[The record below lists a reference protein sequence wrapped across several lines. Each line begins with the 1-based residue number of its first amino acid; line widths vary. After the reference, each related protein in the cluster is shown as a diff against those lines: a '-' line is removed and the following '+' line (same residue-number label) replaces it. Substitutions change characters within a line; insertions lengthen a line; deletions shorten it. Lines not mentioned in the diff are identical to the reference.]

1 MIEGKTATSQ
11 ILIPADFA
19 LTEADIHFVLNLA
32 VRAGNIAVAMRAG
45 ATVEEKTSAT
55 DLVTSAD
62 KALSELIVK
71 ELSERFP
78 NDVVLSEEAPWHS
91 SNDGK
96 RRWIVDPIDG
106 TKYYVDGT
114 GKYCVMIGLEQGG
127 RELFGCFYMPAYKQ
141 ALLGGPGLG
150 TYRYVAAAELASA
163 GTAVESAVAAE
174 PAASAETAISGSLT
188 VSKVVPLA
196 ALSTDG
202 KVRLLISKND
212 LAANPWVSQLPDVE
226 IVVASSIGIDV
237 YELLIDKADVFVH
250 IRPTLGYWD
259 TAAPGPVS
267 QGLGLDVGT
276 ELHDFISYGYE
287 HSKHLPNIVIGK
299 KGSLS
304 WWRQHYSNR
313 PSL

>member
-1 MIEGKTATSQ
+1 MTEGKTATSQ

-19 LTEADIHFVLNLA
+19 LTEADIQFVLDLA
-32 VRAGNIAVAMRAG
+32 VRAGDIAVAMRAG

-71 ELSERFP
+71 ELSARFP
-78 NDVVLSEEAPWHS
+78 NDFVLSEEAPWNS

-114 GKYCVMIGLEQGG
+114 GKYCVMIGLEHAG

-150 TYRYVAAAELASA
+150 SYRYVAEPQSLTPQSLTKIAPLPSLAS
-163 GTAVESAVAAE
+163 
-174 PAASAETAISGSLT
+174 GS
-188 VSKVVPLA
+188 
-196 ALSTDG
+196 

-212 LAANPWVSQLPDVE
+212 LAANSWVSQLDDVE
-226 IVVASSIGIDV
+226 IVIASSIGIDV
-237 YELLIDKADVFVH
+237 YELLVDKADVFVH

-267 QGLGLDVGT
+267 QGLGLDVG
-276 ELHDFISYGYE
+276 H
-287 HSKHLPNIVIGK
+287 
-299 KGSLS
+299 
-304 WWRQHYSNR
+304 
-313 PSL
+313 

>member
-1 MIEGKTATSQ
+1 MTEGKTATSQ

-19 LTEADIHFVLNLA
+19 LTEADIQFVLDLA
-32 VRAGNIAVAMRAG
+32 VRAGDIAVAMRAS

-71 ELSERFP
+71 ELSARFP

-96 RRWIVDPIDG
+96 RRLIVDPIDG
-106 TKYYVDGT
+106 TKYYVDGS
-114 GKYCVMIGLEQGG
+114 GKYCVMIGLEHAG

-150 TYRYVAAAELASA
+150 SYRYVAEPQSLTPQSLSKIAALPSLAS
-163 GTAVESAVAAE
+163 
-174 PAASAETAISGSLT
+174 GS
-188 VSKVVPLA
+188 
-196 ALSTDG
+196 

-212 LAANPWVSQLPDVE
+212 LAANPWVSQLDDVE

-267 QGLGLDVGT
+267 QGLGLEVGT
-276 ELHDFISYGYE
+276 EVDDFISYGYE
-287 HSKHLPNIVIGK
+287 HSKHLPNIIIGK

-304 WWRQHYSNR
+304 WWRQHWSKR
-313 PSL
+313 PKEVVAATTK

>member
-1 MIEGKTATSQ
+1 
-11 ILIPADFA
+11 
-19 LTEADIHFVLNLA
+19 
-32 VRAGNIAVAMRAG
+32 MRAS

-71 ELSERFP
+71 ELSARFP

-106 TKYYVDGT
+106 TKYYVDGS
-114 GKYCVMIGLEQGG
+114 GKYCVMIGLEQAG

-150 TYRYVAAAELASA
+150 SYRYVAEPQSLTPQSLTPQSLTKIAALPSLAS
-163 GTAVESAVAAE
+163 
-174 PAASAETAISGSLT
+174 GS
-188 VSKVVPLA
+188 
-196 ALSTDG
+196 

-212 LAANPWVSQLPDVE
+212 LAANPWVSQLDDVE

-237 YELLIDKADVFVH
+237 YELLEDKADVFVH

-276 ELHDFISYGYE
+276 EVDDFISYGYE
-287 HSKHLPNIVIGK
+287 HSKHLPNIIIGK

-304 WWRQHYSNR
+304 WWRQHWSKR
-313 PSL
+313 PEEVVVAKAQ

>member
-1 MIEGKTATSQ
+1 MTEGKTATSQ

-19 LTEADIHFVLNLA
+19 LTEADIQFVLDLA
-32 VRAGNIAVAMRAG
+32 VRAGDIAVAMRAS

-71 ELSERFP
+71 ELSARFP

-106 TKYYVDGT
+106 TKYYVDGS
-114 GKYCVMIGLEQGG
+114 GKYCVMIGLEHAG

-150 TYRYVAAAELASA
+150 SYRYVAEPQSLSKIAALPSLAS
-163 GTAVESAVAAE
+163 
-174 PAASAETAISGSLT
+174 GS
-188 VSKVVPLA
+188 
-196 ALSTDG
+196 

-212 LAANPWVSQLPDVE
+212 LAANPWVSQLDDVE

-267 QGLGLDVGT
+267 QGLGLEVGT
-276 ELHDFISYGYE
+276 EVDDFISYGYE
-287 HSKHLPNIVIGK
+287 HSKHLPNIIIGK

-304 WWRQHYSNR
+304 WWRQHWSKR
-313 PSL
+313 PKEVVAATTK

>member
-1 MIEGKTATSQ
+1 MTEEKTVTSQ
-11 ILIPADFA
+11 IPIPADFS
-19 LTEADIHFVLNLA
+19 LTEADILFVLDLA
-32 VRAGNIAVAMRAG
+32 VRAGDIAVAMRAS

-71 ELSERFP
+71 ELSARFP
-78 NDVVLSEEAPWHS
+78 DDVVLSEEAPWHS

-106 TKYYVDGT
+106 TKYYVDGS
-114 GKYCVMIGLEQGG
+114 GKYCVMIGLEQAG

-150 TYRYVAAAELASA
+150 SYRYVADPQSLTSQSLTKIAPLPSLAS
-163 GTAVESAVAAE
+163 
-174 PAASAETAISGSLT
+174 GS
-188 VSKVVPLA
+188 
-196 ALSTDG
+196 

-212 LAANPWVSQLPDVE
+212 LAANPWVNQLEDVE

-237 YELLIDKADVFVH
+237 YELLVDKADVFVH

-267 QGLGLDVGT
+267 QGLGMDVGT
-276 ELHDFISYGYE
+276 EVDDFISYGYE
-287 HSKHLPNIVIGK
+287 HSKHLPNIIIGK

-304 WWRQHYSNR
+304 WWRQHWSKR
-313 PSL
+313 PEEVVAAKAK

>member
-1 MIEGKTATSQ
+1 MTEGKTATSQ

-19 LTEADIHFVLNLA
+19 LTEADIQFVLDLA
-32 VRAGNIAVAMRAG
+32 VRAGDIAVAMRAS

-71 ELSERFP
+71 ELSARFP

-106 TKYYVDGT
+106 TKYYVDGS
-114 GKYCVMIGLEQGG
+114 GKYCVMIGLEHAG

-141 ALLGGPGLG
+141 ALLGGLGLG
-150 TYRYVAAAELASA
+150 SYRYVAEPQSLSKVAALPSLAS
-163 GTAVESAVAAE
+163 
-174 PAASAETAISGSLT
+174 GS
-188 VSKVVPLA
+188 
-196 ALSTDG
+196 

-212 LAANPWVSQLPDVE
+212 LAANPWVSQLDDVE

-267 QGLGLDVGT
+267 QGLGLEVGT
-276 ELHDFISYGYE
+276 EVDDFISYGYE
-287 HSKHLPNIVIGK
+287 HSKHLPNIIIGK
-299 KGSLS
+299 RGSLS
-304 WWRQHYSNR
+304 WWRQHWSKR
-313 PSL
+313 PKEVVAATTK

>member
-1 MIEGKTATSQ
+1 MTEGKTTIGQ
-11 ILIPADFA
+11 IEIPADFA

-32 VRAGNIAVAMRAG
+32 VRAGTIAVAMRAG

-106 TKYYVDGT
+106 TKFYVDGT

-141 ALLGGPGLG
+141 ALIGGPGLG
-150 TYRYVAAAELASA
+150 TYLVGPTE
-163 GTAVESAVAAE
+163 
-174 PAASAETAISGSLT
+174 
-188 VSKVVPLA
+188 PLA
-196 ALSTDG
+196 LTKVAPMAPLPSQG

-212 LAANPWVSQLPDVE
+212 LAANSWVSQLPDVE

-237 YELLIDKADVFVH
+237 YELLIDKADIFVH

-276 ELHDFISYGYE
+276 EVHDFISYGYE
-287 HSKHLPNIVIGK
+287 HSQHLPNIVIGK
-299 KGSLS
+299 KGSLA
-304 WWRQHYSNR
+304 WWRKHYSNR
-313 PSL
+313 PHEKS

>member
-1 MIEGKTATSQ
+1 MPEIKTTTSQ
-11 ILIPADFA
+11 IHVPADFA
-19 LTEADIHFVLNLA
+19 LTEADIRFVLDLA
-32 VRAGNIAVAMRAG
+32 VRAGTIAVAMRAG

-91 SNDGK
+91 TNDGK

-114 GKYCVMIGLEQGG
+114 GKYCVMIGLEQAG
-127 RELFGCFYMPAYKQ
+127 RELFGCFYMPAYNQ
-141 ALLGGPGLG
+141 ALFGGPGLG
-150 TYRYVAAAELASA
+150 TYRYVGASAPTESTATLSKVEALPALASQ
-163 GTAVESAVAAE
+163 
-174 PAASAETAISGSLT
+174 
-188 VSKVVPLA
+188 
-196 ALSTDG
+196 G

-212 LAANPWVSQLPDVE
+212 LAANSWVSQLPDVE

-267 QGLGLDVGT
+267 QGLGFDVGT
-276 ELHDFISYGYE
+276 EVDDFISYGYE
-287 HSKHLPNIVIGK
+287 SSKHLANIVIGK
-299 KGSLS
+299 KGSLA
-304 WWRQHYSNR
+304 WWRQRYTER
-313 PSL
+313 PQDGVTTSK

>member
-1 MIEGKTATSQ
+1 MTEGKTATSQ

-19 LTEADIHFVLNLA
+19 LTEADIQFVLDLA
-32 VRAGNIAVAMRAG
+32 VRAGDIAVAMRAG

-71 ELSERFP
+71 ELSARFP
-78 NDVVLSEEAPWHS
+78 NDFVLSEEAPWNS

-114 GKYCVMIGLEQGG
+114 GKYCVMIGLEHAG

-150 TYRYVAAAELASA
+150 SYRYVAEPQSLTPQSLTKIAPLPSLAS
-163 GTAVESAVAAE
+163 
-174 PAASAETAISGSLT
+174 GS
-188 VSKVVPLA
+188 
-196 ALSTDG
+196 

-212 LAANPWVSQLPDVE
+212 LAANSWVSQLDDVE
-226 IVVASSIGIDV
+226 IVIASSIGIDV
-237 YELLIDKADVFVH
+237 YELLVDKADVFVH

-276 ELHDFISYGYE
+276 EVDDFISYGYE
-287 HSKHLPNIVIGK
+287 HSKHLPNIIIGK

-304 WWRQHYSNR
+304 WWRQHWSKR
-313 PSL
+313 PEEVVTATAK

>member
-1 MIEGKTATSQ
+1 MTEGKTATSQ

-19 LTEADIHFVLNLA
+19 LTEADIQFVLDLA
-32 VRAGNIAVAMRAG
+32 VRAGDIAVAMRAS

-71 ELSERFP
+71 ELSARFP

-114 GKYCVMIGLEQGG
+114 GKYCVMIGLEHAG

-150 TYRYVAAAELASA
+150 SYRYVAEPQSLSKVAALPSLAS
-163 GTAVESAVAAE
+163 
-174 PAASAETAISGSLT
+174 GS
-188 VSKVVPLA
+188 
-196 ALSTDG
+196 

-212 LAANPWVSQLPDVE
+212 LAANPWVSQLDDVE

-267 QGLGLDVGT
+267 QGLGLEVGT
-276 ELHDFISYGYE
+276 EVDDFISYGYE
-287 HSKHLPNIVIGK
+287 HSKHLPNIIIGK

-304 WWRQHYSNR
+304 WWRQHWSKR
-313 PSL
+313 PKEVVAATTK

>member
-1 MIEGKTATSQ
+1 MTEGKTATSQ

-19 LTEADIHFVLNLA
+19 LTEADIQFVLDLA
-32 VRAGNIAVAMRAG
+32 VRAGDIAVAMRAS

-62 KALSELIVK
+62 KALSELIVT
-71 ELSERFP
+71 ELSARFP

-91 SNDGK
+91 SKDGK

-114 GKYCVMIGLEQGG
+114 GKYCVMIGLEHAG

-150 TYRYVAAAELASA
+150 TYRYVA
-163 GTAVESAVAAE
+163 E
-174 PAASAETAISGSLT
+174 PQSLT
-188 VSKVVPLA
+188 PQSLTKIPPLPS
-196 ALSTDG
+196 LVGGS

-212 LAANPWVSQLPDVE
+212 LAANPWVSQLDDVE

-237 YELLIDKADVFVH
+237 YELLVDKADVFVH

-276 ELHDFISYGYE
+276 EVDDFISYGYE
-287 HSKHLPNIVIGK
+287 HSKHLPNIIIGK
-299 KGSLS
+299 KGSLA
-304 WWRQHYSNR
+304 WWRQHWSKR
-313 PSL
+313 PVEVVAATATAK

>member
-1 MIEGKTATSQ
+1 MTEGKTATSQ

-19 LTEADIHFVLNLA
+19 LTEADIQFVLDLA
-32 VRAGNIAVAMRAG
+32 VRAGDIAVAMRAS

-71 ELSERFP
+71 ELSARFP

-106 TKYYVDGT
+106 TKYYVDGS
-114 GKYCVMIGLEQGG
+114 GKYCVMIGLEHAG

-150 TYRYVAAAELASA
+150 SYRYVAEPQSLSKVAALPSLAS
-163 GTAVESAVAAE
+163 
-174 PAASAETAISGSLT
+174 GS
-188 VSKVVPLA
+188 
-196 ALSTDG
+196 

-212 LAANPWVSQLPDVE
+212 LAANPWVSQLDDVE

-267 QGLGLDVGT
+267 QGLGLEVGT
-276 ELHDFISYGYE
+276 EVDDFISYGYE
-287 HSKHLPNIVIGK
+287 HSKHLPNIIIGK
-299 KGSLS
+299 RGSLS
-304 WWRQHYSNR
+304 WWRQHWSKR
-313 PSL
+313 PKEVVAATTK

>member
-1 MIEGKTATSQ
+1 MTEGKTATSQ

-19 LTEADIHFVLNLA
+19 LTEADIQFVLDLA
-32 VRAGNIAVAMRAG
+32 VRAGDIAVAMRAS

-71 ELSERFP
+71 ELSARFP

-106 TKYYVDGT
+106 TKYYVDGS
-114 GKYCVMIGLEQGG
+114 GKYCVMIGLEHAG

-141 ALLGGPGLG
+141 ALLGGLGLG
-150 TYRYVAAAELASA
+150 SYRYVAEPQSLTPQSLSKVAALPSLAS
-163 GTAVESAVAAE
+163 
-174 PAASAETAISGSLT
+174 GS
-188 VSKVVPLA
+188 
-196 ALSTDG
+196 

-212 LAANPWVSQLPDVE
+212 LAANPWVSQLDDVE

-267 QGLGLDVGT
+267 QGLGLEVGT
-276 ELHDFISYGYE
+276 EVDDFISYGYE
-287 HSKHLPNIVIGK
+287 HSKHLPNIIIGK
-299 KGSLS
+299 RGSLS
-304 WWRQHYSNR
+304 WWRQHWSKR
-313 PSL
+313 PKEVVAATTK

>member
-1 MIEGKTATSQ
+1 M
-11 ILIPADFA
+11 
-19 LTEADIHFVLNLA
+19 
-32 VRAGNIAVAMRAG
+32 
-45 ATVEEKTSAT
+45 
-55 DLVTSAD
+55 VTSAD

-71 ELSERFP
+71 ELSERY

-114 GKYCVMIGLEQGG
+114 GKYCVMIGLEHDG

-163 GTAVESAVAAE
+163 GTTFVESAVAAE

-202 KVRLLISKND
+202 KG
-212 LAANPWVSQLPDVE
+212 AA
-226 IVVASSIGIDV
+226 
-237 YELLIDKADVFVH
+237 AD
-250 IRPTLGYWD
+250 
-259 TAAPGPVS
+259 
-267 QGLGLDVGT
+267 
-276 ELHDFISYGYE
+276 
-287 HSKHLPNIVIGK
+287 
-299 KGSLS
+299 
-304 WWRQHYSNR
+304 
-313 PSL
+313 

>member
-1 MIEGKTATSQ
+1 MTEGKTATSQ
-11 ILIPADFA
+11 NLIPADFA
-19 LTEADIHFVLNLA
+19 LTEADIQFVLDLA
-32 VRAGNIAVAMRAG
+32 MRAGDIAVAMRAS

-71 ELSERFP
+71 ELSARFP

-114 GKYCVMIGLEQGG
+114 GKYCVMIGLEQAG

-150 TYRYVAAAELASA
+150 SYRYVAEPQSLTPQSLTKVPALPALAS
-163 GTAVESAVAAE
+163 
-174 PAASAETAISGSLT
+174 
-188 VSKVVPLA
+188 
-196 ALSTDG
+196 DG

-212 LAANPWVSQLPDVE
+212 LAANPWVSQLDDVE

-237 YELLIDKADVFVH
+237 YELLVDKADVFVH

-276 ELHDFISYGYE
+276 EVDDFISYGYE

-304 WWRQHYSNR
+304 WWRQHWSKR
-313 PSL
+313 PKEVVAATAK

>member
-1 MIEGKTATSQ
+1 MTKVKNATS
-11 ILIPADFA
+11 IIEVPPHFA
-19 LTEADIHFVLNLA
+19 LTADDVQFVLDLA
-32 VRAGNIAVAMRAG
+32 VRAGTIAVVMRAG

-78 NDVVLSEEAPWHS
+78 HDVVLSEEAPWQS

-114 GKYCVMIGLEQGG
+114 GKYCVMIGLEHSG
-127 RELFGCFYMPAYKQ
+127 RELFGCFYMPAYDQ

-150 TYRYVAAAELASA
+150 TYRYIGNEDSPTISKVDAMPALASN
-163 GTAVESAVAAE
+163 S
-174 PAASAETAISGSLT
+174 
-188 VSKVVPLA
+188 
-196 ALSTDG
+196 

-212 LAANPWVSQLPDVE
+212 LAANAWVSQLPDVE

-267 QGLGLDVGT
+267 QGLAFDVGT
-276 ELHDFISYGYE
+276 EVDDFIGYGYE
-287 HSKHLPNIVIGK
+287 TSKHLANIVIGK
-299 KGSLS
+299 SGSLA
-304 WWRQHYSNR
+304 WWRQHLSKR
-313 PSL
+313 PQEAAAK

>member
-1 MIEGKTATSQ
+1 MTEGKTATSQ

-19 LTEADIHFVLNLA
+19 LTEADIQFVLDLA
-32 VRAGNIAVAMRAG
+32 VRAGAIAVAMRASV
-45 ATVEEKTSAT
+45 TVEEKTSAT

-71 ELSERFP
+71 ELSARFP

-114 GKYCVMIGLEQGG
+114 GKYCVMIGLEQAG

-150 TYRYVAAAELASA
+150 SYRYVAEPQSLTKVTPLPSLAS
-163 GTAVESAVAAE
+163 
-174 PAASAETAISGSLT
+174 GS
-188 VSKVVPLA
+188 
-196 ALSTDG
+196 

-212 LAANPWVSQLPDVE
+212 LAANPWVSQLDDVE

-237 YELLIDKADVFVH
+237 YELLVDKADVFVH

-276 ELHDFISYGYE
+276 EVDDFISYGYE

-304 WWRQHYSNR
+304 WWRQHWSKR
-313 PSL
+313 PEEVVAAKAK

>member
-1 MIEGKTATSQ
+1 MTEGKTATSQ

-19 LTEADIHFVLNLA
+19 LTEADIQFVLDLA
-32 VRAGNIAVAMRAG
+32 VRAGDIAVAMRAS

-71 ELSERFP
+71 ELSARFP

-106 TKYYVDGT
+106 TKYYVDGS
-114 GKYCVMIGLEQGG
+114 GKYCVMIGLEHAG

-150 TYRYVAAAELASA
+150 SYRYVAEPQSLTPQSLSKVAALPSLAS
-163 GTAVESAVAAE
+163 
-174 PAASAETAISGSLT
+174 GS
-188 VSKVVPLA
+188 
-196 ALSTDG
+196 

-212 LAANPWVSQLPDVE
+212 LAANPWVSQLDDVE

-267 QGLGLDVGT
+267 QGLGLEVGT
-276 ELHDFISYGYE
+276 EVDDFISYGYE
-287 HSKHLPNIVIGK
+287 HSKHLPNIIIGK

-304 WWRQHYSNR
+304 WWRQHWSKR
-313 PSL
+313 PKEVVAAPTK

>member
-1 MIEGKTATSQ
+1 MTEGKTATSQ

-19 LTEADIHFVLNLA
+19 LTEADIQFVLDLA
-32 VRAGNIAVAMRAG
+32 VRAGDIAVAMRAS

-71 ELSERFP
+71 ELSARFP

-114 GKYCVMIGLEQGG
+114 GKYCVMIGLEQAG

-150 TYRYVAAAELASA
+150 SYRYVA
-163 GTAVESAVAAE
+163 E
-174 PAASAETAISGSLT
+174 PQSLT
-188 VSKVVPLA
+188 KVPALPTLA
-196 ALSTDG
+196 GES

-212 LAANPWVSQLPDVE
+212 LAANPWVSQLDDVE

-237 YELLIDKADVFVH
+237 YELLVDKADVFVH

-276 ELHDFISYGYE
+276 EVDDFISYGYE
-287 HSKHLPNIVIGK
+287 HSKHLPNIIIGK

-304 WWRQHYSNR
+304 WWRQHWSKR
-313 PSL
+313 PQEVVAATAK

>member
-1 MIEGKTATSQ
+1 MTEGKTATSQ

-19 LTEADIHFVLNLA
+19 LTEADIQFVLDLA
-32 VRAGNIAVAMRAG
+32 VRAGDIAVAMRAS

-71 ELSERFP
+71 ELSARFP

-114 GKYCVMIGLEQGG
+114 GKYCVMIGLEQAG

-150 TYRYVAAAELASA
+150 SYRYVAEPQSLTKVTPLPSLAS
-163 GTAVESAVAAE
+163 
-174 PAASAETAISGSLT
+174 GS
-188 VSKVVPLA
+188 
-196 ALSTDG
+196 

-212 LAANPWVSQLPDVE
+212 LAANPWVSQLDDVE

-237 YELLIDKADVFVH
+237 YELLEDKADVFVH

-276 ELHDFISYGYE
+276 EVDDFISYGYE
-287 HSKHLPNIVIGK
+287 HSKHLPNIIIGK

-304 WWRQHYSNR
+304 WWRQHWSKR
-313 PSL
+313 PEEVVVAKAQ

>member
-1 MIEGKTATSQ
+1 MTEGKTATSQ

-19 LTEADIHFVLNLA
+19 LTEADIQFVLDLA
-32 VRAGNIAVAMRAG
+32 VRAGDIAVAMRAS

-71 ELSERFP
+71 ELSARFP

-106 TKYYVDGT
+106 TKYYVDGS
-114 GKYCVMIGLEQGG
+114 GKYCVMIGLEHAG

-150 TYRYVAAAELASA
+150 SYRYVAEPQSLTPQSLSKVAALPSLAS
-163 GTAVESAVAAE
+163 
-174 PAASAETAISGSLT
+174 GS
-188 VSKVVPLA
+188 
-196 ALSTDG
+196 

-212 LAANPWVSQLPDVE
+212 LAANPWVSQLDDVE

-267 QGLGLDVGT
+267 QGLGLEVGT
-276 ELHDFISYGYE
+276 EVDDFISYGYE
-287 HSKHLPNIVIGK
+287 HSKHLPNIIIGK

-304 WWRQHYSNR
+304 WWRQHWSKR
-313 PSL
+313 PKEVVAATTK

>member
-1 MIEGKTATSQ
+1 MTEGKTATSQ

-19 LTEADIHFVLNLA
+19 LTEADIQFVLDLA
-32 VRAGNIAVAMRAG
+32 VRAGDIAVAMRAS

-71 ELSERFP
+71 ELSARFP

-106 TKYYVDGT
+106 TKYYVDGS
-114 GKYCVMIGLEQGG
+114 GKYCVMIGLEQAG

-150 TYRYVAAAELASA
+150 SYRYVAEPQSLTKVAALPSLAS
-163 GTAVESAVAAE
+163 
-174 PAASAETAISGSLT
+174 GS
-188 VSKVVPLA
+188 
-196 ALSTDG
+196 

-212 LAANPWVSQLPDVE
+212 LAANPWVSQLDDVE

-237 YELLIDKADVFVH
+237 YELLLDKADVFVH

-276 ELHDFISYGYE
+276 EVDDFISYGYE
-287 HSKHLPNIVIGK
+287 HSKHLPNIIIGK

-304 WWRQHYSNR
+304 WWRQHWSKR
-313 PSL
+313 PEEVVVAKAK

>member
-1 MIEGKTATSQ
+1 MTEGKTATSQ

-19 LTEADIHFVLNLA
+19 LTEADIQFVLDLA
-32 VRAGNIAVAMRAG
+32 VRAGDIAVAMRAS

-71 ELSERFP
+71 ELSARFP

-106 TKYYVDGT
+106 TKYYVDGS
-114 GKYCVMIGLEQGG
+114 GKYCVMIGLEQAG

-150 TYRYVAAAELASA
+150 SYRYVAEPQSLTPQSLTKIAALPSLAS
-163 GTAVESAVAAE
+163 
-174 PAASAETAISGSLT
+174 GS
-188 VSKVVPLA
+188 
-196 ALSTDG
+196 

-212 LAANPWVSQLPDVE
+212 LAANPWVSQLDDVE

-237 YELLIDKADVFVH
+237 YELLEDKADVFVH

-276 ELHDFISYGYE
+276 EVDDFISYGYE
-287 HSKHLPNIVIGK
+287 HSKHLPNIIIGK

-304 WWRQHYSNR
+304 WWRQHWSKR
-313 PSL
+313 PDDVVVAKEQ

>member
-1 MIEGKTATSQ
+1 MTEGKTATRQ

-19 LTEADIHFVLNLA
+19 LTEADIQFVLDLA
-32 VRAGNIAVAMRAG
+32 VRAGDIAVAMRAS

-71 ELSERFP
+71 ELSARFP

-106 TKYYVDGT
+106 TKYYVDGS
-114 GKYCVMIGLEQGG
+114 GKYCVMIGLEHAG

-150 TYRYVAAAELASA
+150 SYRYVAEPQSLTPQSLTKVAALPSLAS
-163 GTAVESAVAAE
+163 
-174 PAASAETAISGSLT
+174 GS
-188 VSKVVPLA
+188 
-196 ALSTDG
+196 

-212 LAANPWVSQLPDVE
+212 LAANPWVSQLDDVE

-237 YELLIDKADVFVH
+237 YELLVDKADVFVH

-276 ELHDFISYGYE
+276 EVDDFISYGYE
-287 HSKHLPNIVIGK
+287 RSKHLPNIIIGK

-304 WWRQHYSNR
+304 WWRQHWSKR
-313 PSL
+313 PKEVVAATTK

>member
-1 MIEGKTATSQ
+1 MTEGKTATSQ

-19 LTEADIHFVLNLA
+19 LTEADIQFVLDLA
-32 VRAGNIAVAMRAG
+32 VRAGDIAVAMRAS

-71 ELSERFP
+71 ELSARFP

-91 SNDGK
+91 CNDGK

-106 TKYYVDGT
+106 TKYYVDGS
-114 GKYCVMIGLEQGG
+114 GKYCVMIGLEHAG

-150 TYRYVAAAELASA
+150 SYRYVAEPQSLTPQSLSKVAALPSLAS
-163 GTAVESAVAAE
+163 
-174 PAASAETAISGSLT
+174 GS
-188 VSKVVPLA
+188 
-196 ALSTDG
+196 

-212 LAANPWVSQLPDVE
+212 LAANPWVSQLDDVE

-267 QGLGLDVGT
+267 QGLGLEVGT
-276 ELHDFISYGYE
+276 EVDDFISYGYE
-287 HSKHLPNIVIGK
+287 HSKHLPNIIIGK

-304 WWRQHYSNR
+304 WWRQHWSKR
-313 PSL
+313 PKEVVAATTK

>member
-1 MIEGKTATSQ
+1 MTEGKTATSQ

-32 VRAGNIAVAMRAG
+32 VRAGTIAVAMRTG
-45 ATVEEKTSAT
+45 ATVEQKTSAT

-150 TYRYVAAAELASA
+150 TYRYVAEAELVSA
-163 GTAVESAVAAE
+163 GAATAAA
-174 PAASAETAISGSLT
+174 PGETAAGAALSDPLT

-196 ALSTDG
+196 ALSPDG

-276 ELHDFISYGYE
+276 ELNDFISYGYE
-287 HSKHLPNIVIGK
+287 HSQHLPNIIIGK
-299 KGSLS
+299 KGSLT
-304 WWRQHYSNR
+304 WWRQHWSKRTNQ
-313 PSL
+313 

>member
-1 MIEGKTATSQ
+1 MTEGKTATSQ

-19 LTEADIHFVLNLA
+19 LTEADILFVFDLA
-32 VRAGNIAVAMRAG
+32 VRAGDIAVAMRAS

-71 ELSERFP
+71 ELSARFP
-78 NDVVLSEEAPWHS
+78 GDVVLSEEAPWHG

-106 TKYYVDGT
+106 TKYYVDGS
-114 GKYCVMIGLEQGG
+114 GKYCVMIGLEHAG

-150 TYRYVAAAELASA
+150 SYRYVA
-163 GTAVESAVAAE
+163 E
-174 PAASAETAISGSLT
+174 PQSLT
-188 VSKVVPLA
+188 PQSLTPQSLTKVAPLPSLA
-196 ALSTDG
+196 GGS

-212 LAANPWVSQLPDVE
+212 LAANPWVSQLDDVE

-237 YELLIDKADVFVH
+237 YELLVDKADVFVH

-276 ELHDFISYGYE
+276 EVDDFISYGFE
-287 HSKHLPNIVIGK
+287 HSKHLPNIIIGK

-304 WWRQHYSNR
+304 WWRQHWSKR
-313 PSL
+313 PEEVVAAKAK

>member
-1 MIEGKTATSQ
+1 MTEGKTATSQ

-19 LTEADIHFVLNLA
+19 LTEADIQFVLDLA
-32 VRAGNIAVAMRAG
+32 VRAGDIAVAMRAS

-71 ELSERFP
+71 ELSARFP
-78 NDVVLSEEAPWHS
+78 NDVVLSEEALWHS

-106 TKYYVDGT
+106 TKYYVDGS
-114 GKYCVMIGLEQGG
+114 GKYCVMIGLEQAG

-150 TYRYVAAAELASA
+150 SYRYVADPHSLTPQSLSKLAELPSLAS
-163 GTAVESAVAAE
+163 GC
-174 PAASAETAISGSLT
+174 
-188 VSKVVPLA
+188 
-196 ALSTDG
+196 

-212 LAANPWVSQLPDVE
+212 LAANAWVSQLPDVE

-237 YELLIDKADVFVH
+237 YELLVDKADVFVH

-276 ELHDFISYGYE
+276 EVDDFISYGYE
-287 HSKHLPNIVIGK
+287 HSKHLPNIIIGK

-304 WWRQHYSNR
+304 WWRQHWSKR
-313 PSL
+313 PKEVVAATKK

>member
-1 MIEGKTATSQ
+1 MTEGKTATSQ

-19 LTEADIHFVLNLA
+19 LTEADIQFVLDLA
-32 VRAGNIAVAMRAG
+32 VRAGDIAVAMRAS

-71 ELSERFP
+71 ELSARFP

-106 TKYYVDGT
+106 TKYYVDGS
-114 GKYCVMIGLEQGG
+114 GKYCVMIGLEQAG

-150 TYRYVAAAELASA
+150 SYRYVAEPQSLTPQSLTKIAALPSLAS
-163 GTAVESAVAAE
+163 
-174 PAASAETAISGSLT
+174 GS
-188 VSKVVPLA
+188 
-196 ALSTDG
+196 

-212 LAANPWVSQLPDVE
+212 LAANPWVSQLDDVE

-237 YELLIDKADVFVH
+237 YELLEDKADVFVH

-276 ELHDFISYGYE
+276 EVDDFISYGYE
-287 HSKHLPNIVIGK
+287 HSKHLPNIIIGK

-304 WWRQHYSNR
+304 WWRQHWSKR
-313 PSL
+313 PEEVVVAKAQ

>member
-1 MIEGKTATSQ
+1 MTEGKTATSQ

-19 LTEADIHFVLNLA
+19 LTEADIQFVLDLA
-32 VRAGNIAVAMRAG
+32 VRAGDIAVAMRAS

-71 ELSERFP
+71 ELSARFP

-114 GKYCVMIGLEQGG
+114 GKYCVMIGLEQAG

-150 TYRYVAAAELASA
+150 SYRYVAEPQSLTKVTPLPSLAS
-163 GTAVESAVAAE
+163 
-174 PAASAETAISGSLT
+174 GS
-188 VSKVVPLA
+188 
-196 ALSTDG
+196 

-212 LAANPWVSQLPDVE
+212 LAANPWVSQLDDVE

-237 YELLIDKADVFVH
+237 YELLVDKADVFVH

-276 ELHDFISYGYE
+276 EVDDFISYGYE

-304 WWRQHYSNR
+304 WWRQHWSKR
-313 PSL
+313 PEEVVAAKAK

>member
-1 MIEGKTATSQ
+1 MIEGKTASSP

-19 LTEADIHFVLNLA
+19 LTEADIQFVLDLA
-32 VRAGNIAVAMRAG
+32 VRAGDIAVAMRAS

-71 ELSERFP
+71 ELSARFP

-91 SNDGK
+91 CNDGK

-106 TKYYVDGT
+106 TKYYVDGS
-114 GKYCVMIGLEQGG
+114 GKYCVMIGLEQAG

-150 TYRYVAAAELASA
+150 SYRYVAEPQSLTPQSLSKIAALPSLAS
-163 GTAVESAVAAE
+163 
-174 PAASAETAISGSLT
+174 GS
-188 VSKVVPLA
+188 
-196 ALSTDG
+196 

-212 LAANPWVSQLPDVE
+212 LSANPWVSQLDDVE

-276 ELHDFISYGYE
+276 ELDDFISYGYE
-287 HSKHLPNIVIGK
+287 HSKHLPNIIIGK

-304 WWRQHYSNR
+304 WWRQHWSKR
-313 PSL
+313 PKEVVAATTK

>member
-1 MIEGKTATSQ
+1 MTEGKTATSQ

-19 LTEADIHFVLNLA
+19 LTEADIQFVLDLA
-32 VRAGNIAVAMRAG
+32 VRAGDIAVAMRAS

-71 ELSERFP
+71 ELSARFP

-106 TKYYVDGT
+106 TKYYVDGS
-114 GKYCVMIGLEQGG
+114 GKYCVMIGLEHAG

-150 TYRYVAAAELASA
+150 SYRYVAEPQSLSKIAALPSLAS
-163 GTAVESAVAAE
+163 
-174 PAASAETAISGSLT
+174 GS
-188 VSKVVPLA
+188 
-196 ALSTDG
+196 

-212 LAANPWVSQLPDVE
+212 LAANPWVSQLDDVE

-237 YELLIDKADVFVH
+237 YELLIDKADAFVH

-267 QGLGLDVGT
+267 QGLGLEVGT
-276 ELHDFISYGYE
+276 EVDDFISYGYE
-287 HSKHLPNIVIGK
+287 HSKHLPNIIIGK

-304 WWRQHYSNR
+304 WWRQHWSKR
-313 PSL
+313 PKEVVAATTK

>member
-1 MIEGKTATSQ
+1 MTEGKTATSQ

-19 LTEADIHFVLNLA
+19 LTEADIQFVLDLA
-32 VRAGNIAVAMRAG
+32 VRAGDIAVAMRAS

-71 ELSERFP
+71 ELSARFP

-106 TKYYVDGT
+106 TKYYVDGS
-114 GKYCVMIGLEQGG
+114 GKYCVMIGLEHAG

-141 ALLGGPGLG
+141 ALLGGLGLG
-150 TYRYVAAAELASA
+150 SYRYVAEPQSLTPQSLSKVAALPSLAS
-163 GTAVESAVAAE
+163 
-174 PAASAETAISGSLT
+174 GS
-188 VSKVVPLA
+188 
-196 ALSTDG
+196 

-212 LAANPWVSQLPDVE
+212 LAANPWVSQLDDVE

-267 QGLGLDVGT
+267 QGLGLEVGT
-276 ELHDFISYGYE
+276 EVDDFISYGYE
-287 HSKHLPNIVIGK
+287 HSKHLPNIIIGK

-304 WWRQHYSNR
+304 WWRQHWSKR
-313 PSL
+313 PKEVVAATTK

>member
-1 MIEGKTATSQ
+1 MTEVKKAKNNIQ
-11 ILIPADFA
+11 VPADFA
-19 LTEADIHFVLNLA
+19 LTAADVQFVLDLA
-32 VRAGNIAVAMRAG
+32 VRAGTIAVVMRAG

-91 SNDGK
+91 YNDGK

-114 GKYCVMIGLEQGG
+114 GKYCVMIGLEHNG
-127 RELFGCFYMPAYKQ
+127 RELFGCFYMPAYDQ
-141 ALLGGPGLG
+141 ALFGGSGLG
-150 TYRYVAAAELASA
+150 TYRYSGNEDSPTIAKVDSK
-163 GTAVESAVAAE
+163 
-174 PAASAETAISGSLT
+174 PALQSE
-188 VSKVVPLA
+188 
-196 ALSTDG
+196 G

-212 LAANPWVSQLPDVE
+212 LAANAWVSQLPDVE

-237 YELLIDKADVFVH
+237 YELLIEKADVFVH

-267 QGLGLDVGT
+267 QGMGFDVGT
-276 ELHDFISYGYE
+276 EVEDFIGYGYE
-287 HSKHLPNIVIGK
+287 TSKHLANIVIGK
-299 KGSLS
+299 SGSLA
-304 WWRQHYSNR
+304 WWRNHWSKR
-313 PSL
+313 PQAVVAAK

>member
-19 LTEADIHFVLNLA
+19 LTEADILFVLNLA
-32 VRAGNIAVAMRAG
+32 VRAGTIAVAMRAG

-150 TYRYVAAAELASA
+150 TYRYVAEAGLAAAE
-163 GTAVESAVAAE
+163 TAAVAATE
-174 PAASAETAISGSLT
+174 TSAAAAEAANSGSLT

-196 ALSTDG
+196 ALSIDG

-276 ELHDFISYGYE
+276 ELNDFISYGYE
-287 HSKHLPNIVIGK
+287 HSQHLPNIVIGK
-299 KGSLS
+299 KGSLA

-313 PSL
+313 PKL

>member
-1 MIEGKTATSQ
+1 MTEGKTATSQ

-19 LTEADIHFVLNLA
+19 LTEADIQFVLDLA
-32 VRAGNIAVAMRAG
+32 VRAGDIAVAMRAS

-71 ELSERFP
+71 ELSARFP
-78 NDVVLSEEAPWHS
+78 NDVVLSEEAPWNS

-114 GKYCVMIGLEQGG
+114 GKYCVMIGLEHAG

-150 TYRYVAAAELASA
+150 SYRYVAEPQSLIKVAQLPSLAS
-163 GTAVESAVAAE
+163 
-174 PAASAETAISGSLT
+174 GS
-188 VSKVVPLA
+188 
-196 ALSTDG
+196 

-212 LAANPWVSQLPDVE
+212 LAANPWVSQLDDVE
-226 IVVASSIGIDV
+226 IVIASSIGIDV
-237 YELLIDKADVFVH
+237 YELLVDKADVFVH

-276 ELHDFISYGYE
+276 EVDDFISYGYE
-287 HSKHLPNIVIGK
+287 HSKHLPNIIIGK

-304 WWRQHYSNR
+304 WWRQHWSKR
-313 PSL
+313 PEEVVTATAK

>member
-1 MIEGKTATSQ
+1 MTEGKTATSQ

-19 LTEADIHFVLNLA
+19 LTEADIQFVLDLA
-32 VRAGNIAVAMRAG
+32 VRAGDIAVAMRAS

-71 ELSERFP
+71 ELTARFP
-78 NDVVLSEEAPWHS
+78 NDVVLSEEAPWYS

-114 GKYCVMIGLEQGG
+114 GKYCVMIGLEQAG

-150 TYRYVAAAELASA
+150 SYRYVAEPQSLIKVAALPSLAS
-163 GTAVESAVAAE
+163 
-174 PAASAETAISGSLT
+174 
-188 VSKVVPLA
+188 
-196 ALSTDG
+196 DG

-276 ELHDFISYGYE
+276 EMDDFISYGYE
-287 HSKHLPNIVIGK
+287 HSKHLPNIIIGK

-304 WWRQHYSNR
+304 WWRQHWSKR
-313 PSL
+313 PVEVVAATAK

>member
-1 MIEGKTATSQ
+1 MTEGKTATSQ

-19 LTEADIHFVLNLA
+19 LTEADIQFVLDLA
-32 VRAGNIAVAMRAG
+32 VRAGDIAVAMRAS

-71 ELSERFP
+71 ELSARFP

-106 TKYYVDGT
+106 TKYYVDGS
-114 GKYCVMIGLEQGG
+114 GKYCVMIGLEQAG

-150 TYRYVAAAELASA
+150 SYRYVAEPQSLTKVTPLPSLAS
-163 GTAVESAVAAE
+163 
-174 PAASAETAISGSLT
+174 GS
-188 VSKVVPLA
+188 
-196 ALSTDG
+196 

-212 LAANPWVSQLPDVE
+212 LAANPWVSQLDDVE

-237 YELLIDKADVFVH
+237 YELLVDKADVFVH

-276 ELHDFISYGYE
+276 EVDDFISYGYE

-304 WWRQHYSNR
+304 WWRQHWSKR
-313 PSL
+313 PEEVVAAKAK